1 MKINKVNLPAINPYK
16 ANELKAEKAE
26 QKVNFQADKLEISAA
41 AKKLSEVSSYA
52 VERDER
58 VQELKRQVEAG
69 TYKVDPEQLA
79 KNLASYFNK

>member
-1 MKINKVNLPAINPYK
+1 MKINNVNIPAVNPYK

-26 QKVNFQADKLEISAA
+26 QKVNLQADKLEISAA
-41 AKKLSEVSSYA
+41 AKQLSEVSSYT
-52 VERDER
+52 VGRDER
-58 VQELKRQVEAG
+58 VQELKGQIEAG

>member
-1 MKINKVNLPAINPYK
+1 MNLPAVNPYK

-26 QKVNFQADKLEISAA
+26 QKVNLQADKLEISAA
-41 AKKLSEVSSYA
+41 AKQLSEVSSYT
-52 VERDER
+52 VGRDER
-58 VQELKRQVEAG
+58 VQELKGQIEAG

>member
-1 MKINKVNLPAINPYK
+1 MKINNVNLPAVNPYK

-26 QKVNFQADKLEISAA
+26 QKVNLQADKLEISAA
-41 AKKLSEVSSYA
+41 AKQLSEVSSYT
-52 VERDER
+52 VGRDER
-58 VQELKRQVEAG
+58 VQELKGQIEAG